1 VEFTKLYEV
10 YSFKQARVFKDV
22 LAKHAHKRATSTDE
36 VVRDMQ
42 KLAMNSAYGK
52 TLENKRRRGNGFKVH
67 TDMEAFVRNASYK
80 RCHEFRIQ
88 HYCEE
93 DESFLGVTSANG
105 CKAVVLDTPRILG
118 WAVLEYAKMVMTAFL
133 YYVMKPLFGE
143 TLEVTRRIDGS
154 AKYKI
159 KEPRIQGSRLKLL
172 YTDTDSLYYE
182 ITFETDPNDY
192 IMKSDKA
199 SMFDFS
205 QTEKYHDT
213 PNKNKLGCF
222 KYEGACNK
230 DGKAGMDNE
239 IVEAIFLAP
248 KSYIKKMAKEK
259 KGFLVSIA
267 GKGIPGRVL
276 KKEFGDIEYYHNVL
290 DKNQESTATFR
301 KFQSKDHVVKHC
313 EVTKVALTCEND
325 KVYHISP
332 TCSRPLGHWR
342 NRNPEPVDPEWALK
356 VDQNVIEMAL
366 EMLAKGQVIPPTVTQ
381 DDDQVSTTIAS
392 DSVEDFDDDD

>member
-1 VEFTKLYEV
+1 
-10 YSFKQARVFKDV
+10 
-22 LAKHAHKRATSTDE
+22 
-36 VVRDMQ
+36 M
-42 KLAMNSAYGK
+42 
-52 TLENKRRRGNGFKVH
+52 
-67 TDMEAFVRNASYK
+67 
-80 RCHEFRIQ
+80 
-88 HYCEE
+88 
-93 DESFLGVTSANG
+93 
-105 CKAVVLDTPRILG
+105 
-118 WAVLEYAKMVMTAFL
+118 
-133 YYVMKPLFGE
+133 
-143 TLEVTRRIDGS
+143 
-154 AKYKI
+154 
-159 KEPRIQGSRLKLL
+159 KLL
-172 YTDTDSLYYE
+172 YTDTDYLYYE

-199 SMFDFS
+199 LMFDLS

-259 KGFLVSIA
+259 KGSLVSIA
-267 GKGIPGRVL
+267 GKGVPGRVL

-290 DKNQESTATFR
+290 YKNQVSRATFR

-325 KVYHISP
+325 KVYQVSP

-342 NRNPEPVDPEWALK
+342 NRNPEPVDPQWALEVNK
-356 VDQNVIEMAL
+356 HVIETAL

-381 DDDQVSTTIAS
+381 DDDQISTTIAS
-392 DSVEDFDDDD
+392 DSVEDFDDDDEN